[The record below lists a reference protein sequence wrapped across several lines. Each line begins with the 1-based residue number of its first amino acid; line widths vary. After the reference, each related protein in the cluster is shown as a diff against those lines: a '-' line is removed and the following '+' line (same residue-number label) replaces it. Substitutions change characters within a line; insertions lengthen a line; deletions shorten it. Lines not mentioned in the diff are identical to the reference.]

1 MSLTQSVLQRA
12 AQQTRYDLLRVY
24 TYYRTLLG
32 SLLLLMFQSNLA
44 PSILGNDHPSLFLY
58 TSLAY
63 TALNLI
69 TLVFLWR
76 TQFSPSVRQLFVLL
90 CADTLAI
97 LLLLHASGGALSG
110 LGYLLLVVVAA
121 GGMVLPSQL
130 ALLLAALASIGVIGE
145 SLARFWLLGIDNRTL
160 FSAGTLGALLFFTA
174 FIFRY
179 LTQKIR
185 RSNEEA
191 AAQARQAA
199 HLQELARRI
208 VERMR
213 TGILVLN
220 QDRHIELYNRAALDL
235 LGIDSNPDGPSARGL
250 DERNRQLDLS
260 DLPALANH
268 LADWQKNRN
277 QSPVMPIEGSTTSE
291 VKINFAPLESDP
303 EAGTL
308 VFVEDNRIITQQA
321 QQLKLA
327 SLGRLTASIAHEVRN
342 PLGAISHAGQ
352 LLQESAH
359 LSEDDQNLL
368 RIINNH
374 SKRVNQIIENVL
386 QISRR
391 HNTKPQ
397 QVSLE
402 AWLPQFIEDYKTQ
415 SMSGTD
421 IELRLHDAQIRAKF
435 DPSQLQQVL
444 TNLCDNGLRYSH
456 KATGQ
461 AKLRLEAGVGSQSE
475 QPYIR
480 VLDWGEGIA
489 AEHRDQ
495 IFVPFFTTESTG
507 SGLGLYICQELCEAN
522 QALINYQVSPG
533 GLSCFHIQLAH
544 PERAL

>member
-1 MSLTQSVLQRA
+1 MSLTQSVLKRA

-44 PSILGNDHPSLFLY
+44 PSILGNDHPRLFLY

-69 TLVFLWR
+69 TLIFLWR
-76 TQFSPSVRQLFVLL
+76 VRFLPSIRQLFVLL
-90 CADTLAI
+90 CVDTLAI

-121 GGMVLPSQL
+121 GGMVLPSRL

-145 SLARFWLLGIDNRTL
+145 SLARFWLLSIDNRTL

-179 LTQKIR
+179 LSRKIS

-199 HLQELARRI
+199 HLQELAQRI

-220 QDRHIELYNRAALDL
+220 QDQHIELYNRAALDL
-235 LGIDSNPDGPSARGL
+235 LGIDFNPEGSSPQSPK
-250 DERNRQLDLS
+250 ERNRQLDL
-260 DLPALANH
+260 
-268 LADWQKNRN
+268 ADVPSLDQHFAQWRQDPN
-277 QSPVMPIEGSTTSE
+277 QSPVIPIEGSTTSE
-291 VKINFAPLESDP
+291 VKVNFAPLESDP
-303 EAGTL
+303 DAGTL
-308 VFVEDNRIITQQA
+308 VFVEDNRVITQQA

-327 SLGRLTASIAHEVRN
+327 SLGRLTASIAHEIRN
-342 PLGAISHAGQ
+342 PLGAISHAAQ
-352 LLQESAH
+352 LLQESEQI
-359 LSEDDQNLL
+359 SGDDQKLL
-368 RIINNH
+368 RIINDH
-374 SKRVNQIIENVL
+374 SKRVNQIIDNVL

-391 HNTKPQ
+391 RNTKPQ
-397 QVSLE
+397 QVALE
-402 AWLPQFIEDYKTQ
+402 DWLPQFIEDYKAQAVEDTE
-415 SMSGTD
+415 
-421 IELRLHDAQIRAKF
+421 IELKLFDARIQAKF

-444 TNLCDNGLRYSH
+444 TNLCDNGLRYSREQ
-456 KATGQ
+456 TGQ
-461 AKLRLEAGVGSQSE
+461 AKLRLEAGVGRQSE

-480 VLDWGEGIA
+480 VLDWGKGIA
-489 AEHRDQ
+489 PENQDQ

-522 QALINYQVSPG
+522 QALINYQVSPE